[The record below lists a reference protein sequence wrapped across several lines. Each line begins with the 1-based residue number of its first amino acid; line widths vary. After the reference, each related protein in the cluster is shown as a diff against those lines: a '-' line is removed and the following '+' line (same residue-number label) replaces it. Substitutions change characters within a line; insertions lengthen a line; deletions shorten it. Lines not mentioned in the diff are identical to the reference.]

1 MLWGSLFA
9 VSVSLAGLTLFG
21 SIRVVGDLLA
31 LAFALCPVYGDLC
44 RTRLASEGGF
54 HGCDGKNVLLKFRS
68 AGVRLRRGC
77 ST

>member
-31 LAFALCPVYGDLC
+31 LAFALSLFTVICA
-44 RTRLASEGGF
+44 TEAASEGGF
-54 HGCDGKNVLLKFRS
+54 HGCHGQNVLLKFRS
-68 AGVRLRRGC
+68 ASVRVRRGC
-77 ST
+77 SA

>member
-31 LAFALCPVYGDLC
+31 LAFALSLFTAICA
-44 RTRLASEGGF
+44 TEA
-54 HGCDGKNVLLKFRS
+54 
-68 AGVRLRRGC
+68 RG
-77 ST
+77 